1 MTSLLP
7 ITTSACVAGQLG
19 HRGVNPHCVTPRGLI
34 SHWRLHRRRHE
45 RGQSTDLDIAGLEA
59 ITGAAAEAGAG
70 LVNDGQAVQLRLA
83 WVRRL
88 GLGVTGC

>member
-1 MTSLLP
+1 MS
-7 ITTSACVAGQLG
+7 IVRISQSEAGI
-19 HRGVNPHCVTPRGLI
+19 CY
-34 SHWRLHRRRHE
+34 
-45 RGQSTDLDIAGLEA
+45 LDIAGLEA

-70 LVNDGQAVQLRLA
+70 LVNGGQAVQLRLA